1 MSTPANA
8 TVPSASTGLLLPAVF
23 VPLWSSGFVLARLVA
38 PHAEPL
44 TFLAVRFFLAFLALA
59 AIALWK
65 GAAWPRAA
73 REWRQA
79 LLAGVLI
86 HGFYLGGVFWSVAN
100 GLPTAIS
107 ALMAGMQPLL
117 VTLLAGRVL
126 GERMSR
132 RGAIGIAVG
141 ALGTLVTLA
150 PKLGATDAGGIPLAP
165 LLVCLAGVLAI
176 TTGSILVKR
185 TKITADPLTNTAV
198 QYIGALV
205 PTAVL
210 VPFVGG
216 PGFDMA
222 AVPLWIGLAWSVFG
236 MSLGAILLLLH
247 MIRRGALS
255 KVSSLFFLV
264 PGVSALM
271 AWIGFGESLTIVQIA
286 GLCIA
291 TLGVSLAS
299 RG

>member
-1 MSTPANA
+1 MSMPATATPIRND
-8 TVPSASTGLLLPAVF
+8 LLLPAIF

-44 TFLAVRFFLAFLALA
+44 TFLAVRFALALLALA
-59 AIALWK
+59 VIALWK
-65 GAAWPRAA
+65 GAAWPATA
-73 REWRQA
+73 REWGQA
-79 LLAGVLI
+79 LLAGFLI
-86 HGFYLGGVFWSVAN
+86 HGLYLGGVFWSVAN

-132 RGAIGIAVG
+132 RGAIGILVG
-141 ALGTLVTLA
+141 AFGTLVTLA
-150 PKLGATDAGGIPLAP
+150 PKLGATDAGGIPLVP
-165 LLVCLAGVLAI
+165 LLICLAGVVSL
-176 TTGSILVKR
+176 TFGSIFVKR
-185 TKITADPLTNTAV
+185 TTIAADPLTNTAA
-198 QYIGALV
+198 QYVGALI
-205 PTAVL
+205 PTAL
-210 VPFVGG
+210 VVPLVGG
-216 PGFDMA
+216 PLFDTA
-222 AVPLWIGLAWSVFG
+222 ATPLWIGLAWSVFG

-247 MIRRGALS
+247 MIRKGALS

-271 AWIGFGESLTIVQIA
+271 AWIGFGESLTVMQIA
-286 GLCIA
+286 GLSIA
-291 TLGVSLAS
+291 TVGVSLAS

>member
-1 MSTPANA
+1 M
-8 TVPSASTGLLLPAVF
+8 SASATAAPVRSGLLLPVVF

-44 TFLAVRFFLAFLALA
+44 TFLAARFALALVALA
-59 AIALWK
+59 AIAAWK
-65 GAAWPRAA
+65 GAAWPRTG

-79 LLAGVLI
+79 LTAGFLI
-86 HGFYLGGVFWSVAN
+86 HGVYLGGVFWSVAN

-117 VTLLAGRVL
+117 VTLLAGRL
-126 GERMSR
+126 LDERMSR
-132 RGAIGIAVG
+132 RGAVGILIG
-141 ALGTLVTLA
+141 ALGTLLTLA
-150 PKLGATDAGGIPLAP
+150 PKLGATEAGGIPLVP
-165 LLVCLAGVLAI
+165 LLVCLAGVLSI
-176 TTGSILVKR
+176 TLGSIFVKR
-185 TKITADPLTNTAV
+185 TTIAADPLTNTAA

-205 PTAVL
+205 PTAL
-210 VPFVGG
+210 VVPLVGG
-216 PGFDMA
+216 PAFDPS
-222 AVPLWIGLAWSVFG
+222 AVPLWIGLAWAVFG
-236 MSLGAILLLLH
+236 MSIGAILLLLH
-247 MIRRGALS
+247 MIRAGALS

-271 AWIGFGESLTIVQIA
+271 AWIGFGESLTVMQIA
-286 GLCIA
+286 GLSIA

>member
-1 MSTPANA
+1 MNAPA
-8 TVPSASTGLLLPAVF
+8 TTGSGLLLPAVF

-44 TFLAVRFFLAFLALA
+44 TFLSVRFLLALLALA

-65 GAAWPRAA
+65 GAAWPRTA

-79 LLAGVLI
+79 LFAGFLI
-86 HGFYLGGVFWSVAN
+86 HGLYLGGVFWSVAH

-126 GERMSR
+126 GERLSR
-132 RGAIGIAVG
+132 RGAIGILIG
-141 ALGTLVTLA
+141 ALGTLGTLA

-165 LLVCLAGVLAI
+165 LLVCLAGVLSI
-176 TTGSILVKR
+176 TLGSIFVKR
-185 TKITADPLTNTAV
+185 TTIAADPLTNTAA

-205 PTAVL
+205 PTALL

-216 PGFDMA
+216 PAFDTT

-236 MSLGAILLLLH
+236 MSIGAILLLLH
-247 MIRRGALS
+247 MIRQGALS

-271 AWIGFGESLTIVQIA
+271 AWIGFGESLTVIQIA
-286 GLCIA
+286 GLSIA

>member
-1 MSTPANA
+1 MSMPTTTATPSR
-8 TVPSASTGLLLPAVF
+8 VGLLLPIVF
-23 VPLWSSGFVLARLVA
+23 VPLWSSGFALARLVA

-44 TFLAVRFFLAFLALA
+44 TFLAVRFALALVA
-59 AIALWK
+59 LVAIALWK
-65 GAAWPRAA
+65 GAAWPRSG

-79 LLAGVLI
+79 LLTGFLI
-86 HGFYLGGVFWSVAN
+86 HGVYLCGVFWSVAN

-117 VTLLAGRVL
+117 VTLLAPRLL
-126 GERMSR
+126 GEHMSR
-132 RGAIGIAVG
+132 KGAVGILVG

-150 PKLGATDAGGIPLAP
+150 PKLGATDTGGIPLLP
-165 LLVCLAGVLAI
+165 LFICLAGVLSI
-176 TTGSILVKR
+176 TIGSIYVKR
-185 TKITADPLTNTAV
+185 TVIAADPLTNTAA

-205 PTAVL
+205 PTALV

-216 PGFDMA
+216 PAFDTS
-222 AVPLWIGLAWSVFG
+222 AVPLWVGLAWAVFG
-236 MSLGAILLLLH
+236 MSIGAILLLLR
-247 MIRRGALS
+247 MIRAGALS

-271 AWIGFGESLTIVQIA
+271 AWIGFGESLTLMQVA
-286 GLCIA
+286 GLSIA
-291 TLGVSLAS
+291 TIGVSLAS

>member
-1 MSTPANA
+1 VS
-8 TVPSASTGLLLPAVF
+8 TVPATSIPAGLLLPAVF

-44 TFLAVRFFLAFLALA
+44 TFLAVRFSLAFLALVG
-59 AIALWK
+59 IALWK
-65 GAAWPRAA
+65 RAAWPRSM

-86 HGFYLGGVFWSVAN
+86 HGLYLGGVFWSVAN

-117 VTLLAGRVL
+117 VALIAGRLL
-126 GERMSR
+126 GEHLSR
-132 RGAIGIAVG
+132 RGTIGIVIG
-141 ALGTLVTLA
+141 ALGTLITLA
-150 PKLGATDAGGIPLAP
+150 PKLGATEAGGIPFVP
-165 LLVCLAGVLAI
+165 LIVCLAGVLAI

-185 TKITADPLTNTAV
+185 TTITADPLTNTAV

-205 PTAVL
+205 PTLFL

-216 PGFDMA
+216 PAFDTT

-247 MIRRGALS
+247 MIRQGALS

-271 AWIGFGESLTIVQIA
+271 AWIGFGESLTLVQIA
-286 GLCIA
+286 GLSIA

>member
-1 MSTPANA
+1 MTIPAA
-8 TVPSASTGLLLPAVF
+8 TAAPSRAGLLLPVVF
-23 VPLWSSGFVLARLVA
+23 VPLWSSGFALARLVA

-44 TFLAVRFFLAFLALA
+44 TFLAVRFALALA
-59 AIALWK
+59 ALAVIALWK
-65 GAAWPRAA
+65 SAAWPRSG

-79 LLAGVLI
+79 FLAGFLI
-86 HGFYLGGVFWSVAN
+86 HGVYLGGVFWSVAN

-117 VTLLAGRVL
+117 VTLLAGKLL
-126 GERMSR
+126 GEHMSR
-132 RGAIGIAVG
+132 KGAIGILVG
-141 ALGTLVTLA
+141 AFGTLVTLA
-150 PKLGATDAGGIPLAP
+150 PKLGATDAGGIPLLP
-165 LLVCLAGVLAI
+165 LFVCLAGVLAI
-176 TTGSILVKR
+176 TIGSIYVKR
-185 TKITADPLTNTAV
+185 TAIAADPLTNTAA

-205 PTAVL
+205 PTALV

-216 PGFDMA
+216 PAFDTA

-236 MSLGAILLLLH
+236 MSIGAILLLMH
-247 MIRRGALS
+247 MIRAGALS

-271 AWIGFGESLTIVQIA
+271 AWIGFGESLTLMQVA
-286 GLCIA
+286 GLSIA
-291 TLGVSLAS
+291 TIGVSLAS

>member
-1 MSTPANA
+1 MSMPAAATPVRND
-8 TVPSASTGLLLPAVF
+8 LLLPAIF

-44 TFLAVRFFLAFLALA
+44 TFLAVRFALALLALA

-65 GAAWPRAA
+65 GAAWPGTG
-73 REWRQA
+73 REWGQA
-79 LLAGVLI
+79 LLAGILI
-86 HGFYLGGVFWSVAN
+86 HGLYLGGVFWSVAN

-117 VTLLAGRVL
+117 VTLLAGRIL

-132 RGAIGIAVG
+132 RGAIGILVG

-150 PKLGATDAGGIPLAP
+150 PKLGATDAGGIPLVP
-165 LLVCLAGVLAI
+165 LLICLAGVISL
-176 TTGSILVKR
+176 TCGSIFVKR
-185 TKITADPLTNTAV
+185 TTIAADPLTNTAV
-198 QYIGALV
+198 QYVGALV
-205 PTAVL
+205 PTAL
-210 VPFVGG
+210 VMPFVGG
-216 PGFDMA
+216 PVFDTTA
-222 AVPLWIGLAWSVFG
+222 LPLWIGLAWSVFG

-247 MIRRGALS
+247 MIRKGALS

-271 AWIGFGESLTIVQIA
+271 AWIGFGESLTVMQIA
-286 GLCIA
+286 GLSIA
-291 TLGVSLAS
+291 TVGVSLAS

>member
-1 MSTPANA
+1 MS
-8 TVPSASTGLLLPAVF
+8 VSAAAAPMRNDLLLPAIF

-44 TFLAVRFFLAFLALA
+44 TFLAVRFALALLALA

-65 GAAWPRAA
+65 GAAWPGTA
-73 REWRQA
+73 REWGQA

-86 HGFYLGGVFWSVAN
+86 HGLYLGWVFWSVAN

-132 RGAIGIAVG
+132 RGAIGILVG
-141 ALGTLVTLA
+141 AFGTLVTLA
-150 PKLGATDAGGIPLAP
+150 PKLGATEAGGIPLLP
-165 LLVCLAGVLAI
+165 LAICLGGVLSL
-176 TTGSILVKR
+176 TLGSIFVKR
-185 TKITADPLTNTAV
+185 TAIAADPLTNTAA
-198 QYIGALV
+198 QYVGALV
-205 PTAVL
+205 PTALVL
-210 VPFVGG
+210 PFVGG
-216 PGFDMA
+216 PAFDTTA
-222 AVPLWIGLAWSVFG
+222 LPLWIGLAWSVFG
-236 MSLGAILLLLH
+236 MSLGAVLLLLH
-247 MIRRGALS
+247 MIRKGALS

-271 AWIGFGESLTIVQIA
+271 AWIGFGESLTVIQIA
-286 GLCIA
+286 GLSIA
-291 TLGVSLAS
+291 TVGVSLAS

>member
-1 MSTPANA
+1 VNASANTTA
-8 TVPSASTGLLLPAVF
+8 PSVSTGLLLPAIF

-44 TFLAVRFFLAFLALA
+44 TFLAVRFCLAFLALA

-65 GAAWPRAA
+65 GARWPRAA

-79 LLAGVLI
+79 LLAGMLI
-86 HGFYLGGVFWSVAN
+86 HGLYLGGVFWSVAN

-117 VTLLAGRVL
+117 VTLLAGRLL

-132 RGAIGIAVG
+132 RGAIGIVIG
-141 ALGTLVTLA
+141 AIGTLVTLA
-150 PKLGATDAGGIPLAP
+150 PKLGATDAGGIPLVP

-185 TKITADPLTNTAV
+185 TKITADPLTNTAA

-205 PTAVL
+205 PTAIL

-216 PGFDMA
+216 PAFDTT

-247 MIRRGALS
+247 MIRQGALS

-271 AWIGFGESLTIVQIA
+271 AWIGFGESLTLVQIA

>member
-1 MSTPANA
+1 MPAAATPIRND
-8 TVPSASTGLLLPAVF
+8 LLLPAIF

-44 TFLAVRFFLAFLALA
+44 TFLAVRFALALLALA
-59 AIALWK
+59 VIALWK
-65 GAAWPRAA
+65 GAAWPATA
-73 REWRQA
+73 REWGQA
-79 LLAGVLI
+79 LLAGFLI
-86 HGFYLGGVFWSVAN
+86 HGLYLGGVFWSVAN

-132 RGAIGIAVG
+132 RGAIGILVG
-141 ALGTLVTLA
+141 AFGTLVTLA
-150 PKLGATDAGGIPLAP
+150 PKLGATDAGGIPLVP
-165 LLVCLAGVLAI
+165 LLICLAGVVSL
-176 TTGSILVKR
+176 TFGSIFVKR
-185 TKITADPLTNTAV
+185 TTIAADPLTNTAA
-198 QYIGALV
+198 QYVGALI
-205 PTAVL
+205 PTAL
-210 VPFVGG
+210 VVPLVGG
-216 PGFDMA
+216 PLFDTA
-222 AVPLWIGLAWSVFG
+222 ATPLWIGLAWSVFG

-247 MIRRGALS
+247 MIRKGALS

-271 AWIGFGESLTIVQIA
+271 AWIGFGESLTVMQIA
-286 GLCIA
+286 GLSIA
-291 TLGVSLAS
+291 TVGVSLAS

>member
-1 MSTPANA
+1 MSVLAAAVPMRNA
-8 TVPSASTGLLLPAVF
+8 LLLPAVF

-44 TFLAVRFFLAFLALA
+44 TFLAVRFALALLALA

-65 GAAWPRAA
+65 GAAWPGTA
-73 REWRQA
+73 REWGQA

-86 HGFYLGGVFWSVAN
+86 HGLYLGGVFWSVAN

-117 VTLLAGRVL
+117 VTLLAGRML

-132 RGAIGIAVG
+132 RGAIGILVG
-141 ALGTLVTLA
+141 AFGTLVTLA
-150 PKLGATDAGGIPLAP
+150 PKLGATEAGGIPLTP
-165 LLVCLAGVLAI
+165 LLICLAGVVSL
-176 TTGSILVKR
+176 TFGSIFVKR
-185 TKITADPLTNTAV
+185 TSIAADPLTNTAA
-198 QYIGALV
+198 QYVGALV
-205 PTAVL
+205 PTAL
-210 VPFVGG
+210 AVPLVGG
-216 PGFDMA
+216 PVFDTTA
-222 AVPLWIGLAWSVFG
+222 TPLWIGLAWSVFG
-236 MSLGAILLLLH
+236 MSIGAILLLMH
-247 MIRRGALS
+247 MIRKGALS

-271 AWIGFGESLTIVQIA
+271 AWIGFGESLTVMQIA
-286 GLCIA
+286 GLSIA
-291 TLGVSLAS
+291 TVGVSLAS

>member
-1 MSTPANA
+1 M
-8 TVPSASTGLLLPAVF
+8 SASAAAAPDRSGLLLPVVF

-44 TFLAVRFFLAFLALA
+44 TFLAARFALALVALA
-59 AIALWK
+59 AIAAWK
-65 GAAWPRAA
+65 GAAWPRAG

-79 LLAGVLI
+79 LTAGFLI
-86 HGFYLGGVFWSVAN
+86 HGVYLGGVFWSVAN

-117 VTLLAGRVL
+117 VTLLAGRL
-126 GERMSR
+126 LDERMSR
-132 RGAIGIAVG
+132 RGAVGILIG
-141 ALGTLVTLA
+141 ALGTLLTLA
-150 PKLGATDAGGIPLAP
+150 PKLGATEAGGIPLVP
-165 LLVCLAGVLAI
+165 LLVCLAGVLSI
-176 TTGSILVKR
+176 TLGSIFVKR
-185 TKITADPLTNTAV
+185 TTIAADPLTNTAA

-205 PTAVL
+205 PTAL
-210 VPFVGG
+210 VVPLVGG
-216 PGFDMA
+216 PAFDLS
-222 AVPLWIGLAWSVFG
+222 AVPLWIGLAWAVFG
-236 MSLGAILLLLH
+236 MSIGAILLLLH
-247 MIRRGALS
+247 MIRAGALS

-271 AWIGFGESLTIVQIA
+271 AWIGFGESLTVMQIA
-286 GLCIA
+286 GLSIA

>member
-1 MSTPANA
+1 MSASSAAERTPARNA
-8 TVPSASTGLLLPAVF
+8 LLLPAVF

-44 TFLAVRFFLAFLALA
+44 TFLAVRFALALLA
-59 AIALWK
+59 LSAIALWK
-65 GAAWPRAA
+65 GAAWPRTA
-73 REWRQA
+73 REWGQA
-79 LLAGVLI
+79 LLAGFLI
-86 HGFYLGGVFWSVAN
+86 HGLYLGGVFWAVAE

-132 RGAIGIAVG
+132 RGAVGILVG

-150 PKLGATDAGGIPLAP
+150 PKLGATDAGGIPLVP
-165 LLVCLAGVLAI
+165 LAVCLAGVLSI
-176 TTGSILVKR
+176 TLGSILVKR
-185 TKITADPLTNTAV
+185 TTISADPLTNTAV

-205 PTAVL
+205 PTAL
-210 VPFVGG
+210 VVPLLGG
-216 PGFDMA
+216 PAFDTA
-222 AVPLWIGLAWSVFG
+222 ALPLWVGLAWSVIA
-236 MSLGAILLLLH
+236 MSIGAILLLLH
-247 MIRRGALS
+247 MIRQGALS

-271 AWIGFGESLTIVQIA
+271 AWVGFGESLTMIQIA
-286 GLCIA
+286 GLSIA
-291 TLGVSLAS
+291 TVGVSLAS

>member
-1 MSTPANA
+1 MPAAATPSRA
-8 TVPSASTGLLLPAVF
+8 GLLLPMVF
-23 VPLWSSGFVLARLVA
+23 VPLWSSGFALARLVA

-44 TFLAVRFFLAFLALA
+44 TFLAVRFSLALVALA

-65 GAAWPRAA
+65 GAAWPRSG
-73 REWRQA
+73 REWQQA
-79 LLAGVLI
+79 LLTGFLI
-86 HGFYLGGVFWSVAN
+86 HGVYLGGVFWSVAN

-117 VTLLAGRVL
+117 VTLLAPRLL
-126 GERMSR
+126 GEHMSR
-132 RGAIGIAVG
+132 KGAIGILVG

-150 PKLGATDAGGIPLAP
+150 PKLGATDAGGIPFFP
-165 LLVCLAGVLAI
+165 LFVCLAGVLAI
-176 TTGSILVKR
+176 TLGSIYVKR
-185 TKITADPLTNTAV
+185 SPIAADPLTNTAA

-205 PTAVL
+205 PTALV

-216 PGFDMA
+216 PVFDTS
-222 AVPLWIGLAWSVFG
+222 AVPLWVGLAWAVFG
-236 MSLGAILLLLH
+236 MSIGAILLLLH
-247 MIRRGALS
+247 MIRAGALS

-271 AWIGFGESLTIVQIA
+271 AWIGFGESLTLMQVA
-286 GLCIA
+286 GLSVA
-291 TLGVSLAS
+291 TIGVSLAS

>member
-1 MSTPANA
+1 
-8 TVPSASTGLLLPAVF
+8 VSASAAAAPVRSGLLLPVVF

-44 TFLAVRFFLAFLALA
+44 TFLAARFALALVALA
-59 AIALWK
+59 AIAAWK
-65 GAAWPRAA
+65 GAAWPRTG

-79 LLAGVLI
+79 LTAGFLI
-86 HGFYLGGVFWSVAN
+86 HGVYLGGVFWSVAN

-117 VTLLAGRVL
+117 VTLLAGRLL

-132 RGAIGIAVG
+132 RGAVGILIG
-141 ALGTLVTLA
+141 ALGTLLTLA
-150 PKLGATDAGGIPLAP
+150 PKLGATEAGGIPLVP
-165 LLVCLAGVLAI
+165 LLVCLAGVLSI
-176 TTGSILVKR
+176 TLGSIFVKR
-185 TKITADPLTNTAV
+185 TTIAADPLTNTAA

-205 PTAVL
+205 PTAL
-210 VPFVGG
+210 VVPLVGG
-216 PGFDMA
+216 PAFDLS
-222 AVPLWIGLAWSVFG
+222 AVPLWIGLAWAVFG
-236 MSLGAILLLLH
+236 MSIGAILLLLH
-247 MIRRGALS
+247 MIRAGALS

-271 AWIGFGESLTIVQIA
+271 AWIGFGESLTVMQIA
-286 GLCIA
+286 GLSIA

>member
-1 MSTPANA
+1 M
-8 TVPSASTGLLLPAVF
+8 SASAAAAPARSGLLLPVVF

-44 TFLAVRFFLAFLALA
+44 TFLAARFALALVALA
-59 AIALWK
+59 AIAAWK
-65 GAAWPRAA
+65 GAAWPRTG

-79 LLAGVLI
+79 LTAGFLI
-86 HGFYLGGVFWSVAN
+86 HGVYLGGVFWSVAN

-117 VTLLAGRVL
+117 VTLLAGRL
-126 GERMSR
+126 LDERMSR
-132 RGAIGIAVG
+132 RGAVGILIG
-141 ALGTLVTLA
+141 ALGTLLTLA
-150 PKLGATDAGGIPLAP
+150 PKLGATEAGGIPLVP
-165 LLVCLAGVLAI
+165 LLVCLAGVLSI
-176 TTGSILVKR
+176 TLGSIFVKR
-185 TKITADPLTNTAV
+185 TTIAADPLTNTAA

-205 PTAVL
+205 PTAL
-210 VPFVGG
+210 VVPLVGG
-216 PGFDMA
+216 PAFDPS
-222 AVPLWIGLAWSVFG
+222 AVPLWIGLAWAVFG
-236 MSLGAILLLLH
+236 MSIGAILLLLH
-247 MIRRGALS
+247 MIRAGALS

-271 AWIGFGESLTIVQIA
+271 AWIGFGESLTLMQIA
-286 GLCIA
+286 GLSIA

>member
-1 MSTPANA
+1 MST
-8 TVPSASTGLLLPAVF
+8 SAAAASARSGLLLPVVF

-44 TFLAVRFFLAFLALA
+44 TFLAARFALALVALA
-59 AIALWK
+59 AIAAWK
-65 GAAWPRAA
+65 GAAWPRTG

-79 LLAGVLI
+79 LTAGFLI
-86 HGFYLGGVFWSVAN
+86 HGVYLGGVFWSVAN

-117 VTLLAGRVL
+117 VTLLAGRLL

-132 RGAIGIAVG
+132 RGAIGILIG

-150 PKLGATDAGGIPLAP
+150 PKLGVTEAGGIPLVP
-165 LLVCLAGVLAI
+165 LLVCLAGVLSI
-176 TTGSILVKR
+176 TLGSIFVKR
-185 TKITADPLTNTAV
+185 TKIAADPLTNTAA

-205 PTAVL
+205 PTAL
-210 VPFVGG
+210 VVPLVGG
-216 PGFDMA
+216 PALDPS
-222 AVPLWIGLAWSVFG
+222 AVQLWIGLAWAVFG
-236 MSLGAILLLLH
+236 MSIGAILLLLH
-247 MIRRGALS
+247 MIRAGALS

-271 AWIGFGESLTIVQIA
+271 AWIGFGESLTVMQIA
-286 GLCIA
+286 GLSIA

>member
-1 MSTPANA
+1 VSAPAA
-8 TVPSASTGLLLPAVF
+8 TAAPASAGLLLPVIF

-44 TFLAVRFFLAFLALA
+44 TFLAVRFAGALLALS

-65 GAAWPRAA
+65 GAAWPRKA

-79 LLAGVLI
+79 LLAGFLI
-86 HGFYLGGVFWSVAN
+86 HGLYLGGVFWSVAN

-107 ALMAGMQPLL
+107 ALMAGLQPLL
-117 VTLLAGRVL
+117 VTLLAGRLL

-132 RGAIGIAVG
+132 RGGAGILIGAF
-141 ALGTLVTLA
+141 GTLVTLA
-150 PKLGATDAGGIPLAP
+150 PKLGATEAGGIPLVP
-165 LLVCLAGVLAI
+165 LLVCMAGVVSI
-176 TTGSILVKR
+176 TLGSIFVKR
-185 TKITADPLTNTAV
+185 TSIAADPITNTAA
-198 QYIGALV
+198 QYVGALV
-205 PTAVL
+205 PTALL

-216 PGFDMA
+216 PAFDVTA
-222 AVPLWIGLAWSVFG
+222 LPLWIGLAWSVFG
-236 MSLGAILLLLH
+236 MSIGAILLLLH

-271 AWIGFGESLTIVQIA
+271 AWIGFGESLTLIQIA
-286 GLCIA
+286 GLSIA

>member
-1 MSTPANA
+1 VSAVAAGPAH
-8 TVPSASTGLLLPAVF
+8 TGLLLPAVF

-44 TFLAVRFFLAFLALA
+44 TFLAVRFALALLALA

-65 GAAWPRAA
+65 GAAWPRSA
-73 REWRQA
+73 RDWWQA
-79 LLAGVLI
+79 LLAGFLI
-86 HGFYLGGVFWSVAN
+86 HGVYLGGVFWSVAH

-117 VTLLAGRVL
+117 VSLLAGRML
-126 GERMSR
+126 GERLSG
-132 RGAIGIAVG
+132 RGAIGIVVG
-141 ALGTLVTLA
+141 ALGTLITLA
-150 PKLGATDAGGIPLAP
+150 PKLGAADTGGIPLVP
-165 LLVCLAGVLAI
+165 LVICLAGVLAI
-176 TTGSILVKR
+176 TLGSILVKR
-185 TKITADPLTNTAV
+185 TAIAADPLTNTAA

-205 PTAVL
+205 PTALL
-210 VPFVGG
+210 VPLVGG
-216 PGFDMA
+216 PAFDTTA
-222 AVPLWIGLAWSVFG
+222 IPLWIGLAWSVFG
-236 MSLGAILLLLH
+236 MSLGAILLLMH

-271 AWIGFGESLTIVQIA
+271 AWIGFGESLTLVQIA
-286 GLCIA
+286 GLSIA

>member
-1 MSTPANA
+1 MSMPAAATPSRA
-8 TVPSASTGLLLPAVF
+8 GLLLPIVF
-23 VPLWSSGFVLARLVA
+23 VPLWSSGFALARLVA

-44 TFLAVRFFLAFLALA
+44 TFLAVRFALALVALA

-65 GAAWPRAA
+65 GAAWPRSG

-79 LLAGVLI
+79 LLTGFLI
-86 HGFYLGGVFWSVAN
+86 HGVYLGGVFWSVAN

-117 VTLLAGRVL
+117 VTLLAPRLL
-126 GERMSR
+126 GEHMSR
-132 RGAIGIAVG
+132 KGAIGILVG

-150 PKLGATDAGGIPLAP
+150 PRLGATDTGGIPFFP
-165 LLVCLAGVLAI
+165 LFVCLAGVLAI
-176 TTGSILVKR
+176 TLGSIYVKR
-185 TKITADPLTNTAV
+185 SSIAADPLTNTAA

-205 PTAVL
+205 PTALV

-216 PGFDMA
+216 PAFDTS
-222 AVPLWIGLAWSVFG
+222 AVPLWVGLAWAVFG
-236 MSLGAILLLLH
+236 MSIGAILLLLH
-247 MIRRGALS
+247 MIRAGALS

-271 AWIGFGESLTIVQIA
+271 AWIGFGESLTLMQVA
-286 GLCIA
+286 GLSIA
-291 TLGVSLAS
+291 TIGVSLAS

>member
-1 MSTPANA
+1 MPAAATPIRND
-8 TVPSASTGLLLPAVF
+8 LLLPAIF

-44 TFLAVRFFLAFLALA
+44 TFLAVRFALALLALA
-59 AIALWK
+59 VIALWK
-65 GAAWPRAA
+65 GAAWPGTA
-73 REWRQA
+73 REWGQA
-79 LLAGVLI
+79 LLAGFLI
-86 HGFYLGGVFWSVAN
+86 HGLYLGGVFWSVAN

-132 RGAIGIAVG
+132 RGAIGILVG

-150 PKLGATDAGGIPLAP
+150 PKLGATDAGGIPLVP
-165 LLVCLAGVLAI
+165 LLICLAGVVSL
-176 TTGSILVKR
+176 TFGSIFVKR
-185 TKITADPLTNTAV
+185 TSIAADPLTNTAA
-198 QYIGALV
+198 QYVGALI
-205 PTAVL
+205 PTAL
-210 VPFVGG
+210 VVPLVGG
-216 PGFDMA
+216 PLFDTA
-222 AVPLWIGLAWSVFG
+222 ATPLWIGLAWSVFG

-247 MIRRGALS
+247 MIRKGALS

-271 AWIGFGESLTIVQIA
+271 AWIGFGESLTVTQIA
-286 GLCIA
+286 GLSIA
-291 TLGVSLAS
+291 TVGVSLAS

>member
-1 MSTPANA
+1 VSAVAAGPAH
-8 TVPSASTGLLLPAVF
+8 TGLLLPAVF

-44 TFLAVRFFLAFLALA
+44 TFLAVRFALALLALA

-65 GAAWPRAA
+65 GAAWPRSA
-73 REWRQA
+73 RDWWQA
-79 LLAGVLI
+79 LLAGFLI
-86 HGFYLGGVFWSVAN
+86 HGVYLGGVFWSVAH

-117 VTLLAGRVL
+117 VSLLAGRML
-126 GERMSR
+126 GERLSG
-132 RGAIGIAVG
+132 RGAIGIVVG
-141 ALGTLVTLA
+141 ALGTLITLA
-150 PKLGATDAGGIPLAP
+150 PKLGAADTGGIPLVP
-165 LLVCLAGVLAI
+165 LVICLAGVL
-176 TTGSILVKR
+176 GSILVKR
-185 TKITADPLTNTAV
+185 TAIAADPLTNTAA

-205 PTAVL
+205 PTALL
-210 VPFVGG
+210 VPLVGG
-216 PGFDMA
+216 PAFDTTA
-222 AVPLWIGLAWSVFG
+222 IPLWIGLAWSVFG
-236 MSLGAILLLLH
+236 MSLGAILLLMH

-271 AWIGFGESLTIVQIA
+271 AWIGFGESLTLVQIA
-286 GLCIA
+286 GLSIA

>member
-1 MSTPANA
+1 MSMPAAATPIRND
-8 TVPSASTGLLLPAVF
+8 LLLPAIF

-44 TFLAVRFFLAFLALA
+44 TFLAVRFALALLALA
-59 AIALWK
+59 VVALWK
-65 GAAWPRAA
+65 GAAWPGTA
-73 REWRQA
+73 REWGQA
-79 LLAGVLI
+79 LLAGFLI
-86 HGFYLGGVFWSVAN
+86 HGLYLGGVFWSVAN

-132 RGAIGIAVG
+132 RGAIGILVG
-141 ALGTLVTLA
+141 AFGTLVTLA
-150 PKLGATDAGGIPLAP
+150 PKLGATDAGGIPLTP
-165 LLVCLAGVLAI
+165 LLICLAGVVSL
-176 TTGSILVKR
+176 TFGSIFVKR
-185 TKITADPLTNTAV
+185 TSIAADPLTSTAA
-198 QYIGALV
+198 QYVGALI
-205 PTAVL
+205 PTAL
-210 VPFVGG
+210 VVPLVGG
-216 PGFDMA
+216 PLFDTA
-222 AVPLWIGLAWSVFG
+222 ATPLWIGLAWSVFG

-247 MIRRGALS
+247 MIRKGALS

-271 AWIGFGESLTIVQIA
+271 AWIGFGESLTVTQIA
-286 GLCIA
+286 GLSIA
-291 TLGVSLAS
+291 TVGVSLAS

>member
-1 MSTPANA
+1 MSAVAAGPAH
-8 TVPSASTGLLLPAVF
+8 TGLLLPAVF

-44 TFLAVRFFLAFLALA
+44 TFLAVRFALALLALA

-65 GAAWPRAA
+65 GAAWPRSA
-73 REWRQA
+73 RDWWQA
-79 LLAGVLI
+79 LLAGFLI
-86 HGFYLGGVFWSVAN
+86 HGVYLGGVFWSVAH

-117 VTLLAGRVL
+117 VSLLAGRML
-126 GERMSR
+126 GERLSG
-132 RGAIGIAVG
+132 RGAIGIVVG
-141 ALGTLVTLA
+141 ALGTLITLA
-150 PKLGATDAGGIPLAP
+150 PKLGAADTGGIPLVP
-165 LLVCLAGVLAI
+165 LVICLAGVLAI
-176 TTGSILVKR
+176 TLGSILVKR
-185 TKITADPLTNTAV
+185 TAIAADPLTNTAA

-205 PTAVL
+205 PTALL
-210 VPFVGG
+210 VPLVGG
-216 PGFDMA
+216 PAFDTTA
-222 AVPLWIGLAWSVFG
+222 IPLWIGLAWSVFG
-236 MSLGAILLLLH
+236 MSLGAILLLMH

-271 AWIGFGESLTIVQIA
+271 AWIGFGESLTLVQIA
-286 GLCIA
+286 GLSIA

>member
-1 MSTPANA
+1 VSVLAAAVPMRNA
-8 TVPSASTGLLLPAVF
+8 LLLPAVF

-44 TFLAVRFFLAFLALA
+44 TFLAVRFAMALLALA

-65 GAAWPRAA
+65 GAAWPGTA
-73 REWRQA
+73 REWGQA

-86 HGFYLGGVFWSVAN
+86 HGLYLGGVFWSVAN

-117 VTLLAGRVL
+117 VTLLAGQVL

-132 RGAIGIAVG
+132 RGAIGILVG
-141 ALGTLVTLA
+141 AFGTLVTLA
-150 PKLGATDAGGIPLAP
+150 PKLGATETGGIPFIP
-165 LLVCLAGVLAI
+165 LLICLAGVISL
-176 TTGSILVKR
+176 TLGSIFVKR
-185 TKITADPLTNTAV
+185 TTIAADPLTNTAV
-198 QYIGALV
+198 QYVGALV
-205 PTAVL
+205 PTALSVL
-210 VPFVGG
+210 LVGG
-216 PGFDMA
+216 PVFDTTA
-222 AVPLWIGLAWSVFG
+222 TPLWIGLAWSVFG
-236 MSLGAILLLLH
+236 MSIGAILLLMH
-247 MIRRGALS
+247 MIRKGALS

-271 AWIGFGESLTIVQIA
+271 AWIGFGESLTVMQIA
-286 GLCIA
+286 GLSIA
-291 TLGVSLAS
+291 TVGVSLAS

>member
-1 MSTPANA
+1 M
-8 TVPSASTGLLLPAVF
+8 SASATAAPVRSGLLLPVVF

-44 TFLAVRFFLAFLALA
+44 TFLAARFALALVALA
-59 AIALWK
+59 AIAAWK
-65 GAAWPRAA
+65 GAAWPRTG

-79 LLAGVLI
+79 LTAGFLI
-86 HGFYLGGVFWSVAN
+86 HGVYLGGVFWSVAN

-117 VTLLAGRVL
+117 VTLLAGRL
-126 GERMSR
+126 LDERMSR
-132 RGAIGIAVG
+132 RSAVGILIG
-141 ALGTLVTLA
+141 ALGTLLTLA
-150 PKLGATDAGGIPLAP
+150 PKLGATEAGGIPLVP
-165 LLVCLAGVLAI
+165 LLVCLAGVLSI
-176 TTGSILVKR
+176 TLGSIFVKR
-185 TKITADPLTNTAV
+185 TTIAADPLTNTAA

-205 PTAVL
+205 PTAL
-210 VPFVGG
+210 VVPLVGG
-216 PGFDMA
+216 PAFDLS
-222 AVPLWIGLAWSVFG
+222 AVPLWIGLAWAVFG
-236 MSLGAILLLLH
+236 MSIGAILLLLH
-247 MIRRGALS
+247 MIRAGALS

-271 AWIGFGESLTIVQIA
+271 AWIGFGESLTLMQIA
-286 GLCIA
+286 GLSIA

>member
-1 MSTPANA
+1 MSA
-8 TVPSASTGLLLPAVF
+8 TGVTEPTRDGLLLPAVF
-23 VPLWSSGFVLARLVA
+23 VPLWSSGFALARLVA

-44 TFLAVRFFLAFLALA
+44 TFLTLRFALALLALA

-65 GAAWPRAA
+65 RAAWPRSV

-79 LLAGVLI
+79 LLAGFLI
-86 HGFYLGGVFWSVAN
+86 HGLYLGGVFWSVAH

-117 VTLLAGRVL
+117 VTLLAGRLL

-132 RGAIGIAVG
+132 RGAIGILVG
-141 ALGTLVTLA
+141 AFGTLVTLA
-150 PKLGATDAGGIPLAP
+150 PKLGATDAGGIPLLP
-165 LLVCLAGVLAI
+165 LFVCLAGVFSI
-176 TTGSILVKR
+176 TIGSILIKR
-185 TKITADPLTNTAV
+185 ATIAADPLTNTAV

-205 PTAVL
+205 PTAL
-210 VPFVGG
+210 AVPLVGG
-216 PGFDMA
+216 PGFDA
-222 AVPLWIGLAWSVFG
+222 TALPLWVGLAWSVFG

-255 KVSSLFFLV
+255 KVSALFFLV

-271 AWIGFGESLTIVQIA
+271 AWIGFGESLTVMQIA
-286 GLCIA
+286 GLSIA

>member
-1 MSTPANA
+1 MSAPAATATPA
-8 TVPSASTGLLLPAVF
+8 SAGLLLPAIF

-44 TFLAVRFFLAFLALA
+44 TFLAVRFTGALLALS

-65 GAAWPRAA
+65 GAAWPRKA

-79 LLAGVLI
+79 LFAGLLI
-86 HGFYLGGVFWSVAN
+86 HGLYLGGVFWSVAH

-107 ALMAGMQPLL
+107 ALMAGLQPLL
-117 VTLLAGRVL
+117 VTLLAGRFL
-126 GERMSR
+126 GERMSL
-132 RGAIGIAVG
+132 RGAVGILIG

-150 PKLGATDAGGIPLAP
+150 PKLGATEAGGIPLVP
-165 LLVCLAGVLAI
+165 LLVCITGVVSI
-176 TTGSILVKR
+176 TLGSIFVKR
-185 TKITADPLTNTAV
+185 TAIAADPLTNTAA

-205 PTAVL
+205 PTALL

-216 PGFDMA
+216 PAFDTT

-236 MSLGAILLLLH
+236 MSIGAILLLLH
-247 MIRRGALS
+247 MIRQGALS

-271 AWIGFGESLTIVQIA
+271 AWIGFGESLTLIQIA
-286 GLCIA
+286 GLSIA

>member
-1 MSTPANA
+1 MSTPAA
-8 TVPSASTGLLLPAVF
+8 TAASGRTGLLLPAVF

-38 PHAEPL
+38 PYAEPL

-65 GAAWPRAA
+65 GAIWPRSG

-79 LLAGVLI
+79 LLAGLMI
-86 HGFYLGGVFWSVAN
+86 HGLYLGGVFWSVAN

-117 VTLLAGRVL
+117 VTLLASRLL
-126 GERMSR
+126 GERVSR
-132 RGAIGIAVG
+132 RGALGILIGAF
-141 ALGTLVTLA
+141 GTLVTLA
-150 PKLGATDAGGIPLAP
+150 PKLGATDAGGISSGPLVIC
-165 LLVCLAGVLAI
+165 LLGVLAI
-176 TTGSILVKR
+176 TSGSILVKQ
-185 TKITADPLTNTAV
+185 TTIAADPLTNTAV

-205 PTAVL
+205 PTAL
-210 VPFVGG
+210 VVPLVGG
-216 PGFDMA
+216 PAFDTA
-222 AVPLWIGLAWSVFG
+222 ALPLWIGLAWSVFG

-247 MIRRGALS
+247 MIRQGALS

-271 AWIGFGESLTIVQIA
+271 AWIGFGESLTVMQIA
-286 GLCIA
+286 GLSIA

>member
-1 MSTPANA
+1 MSTPATTA
-8 TVPSASTGLLLPAVF
+8 MPDRTGLLLPAVF

-44 TFLAVRFFLAFLALA
+44 TFLTVRFALAL
-59 AIALWK
+59 IALAIIARWK
-65 GAAWPRAA
+65 GAAWPRTGQ
-73 REWRQA
+73 EWRQA
-79 LLAGVLI
+79 MATGFLI
-86 HGFYLGGVFWSVAN
+86 HGLYLSGVFWSVAN

-117 VTLLAGRVL
+117 VTLLAGRML

-132 RGAIGIAVG
+132 RGAIGILIG

-150 PKLGATDAGGIPLAP
+150 PKLGATDAGGIPFVP
-165 LLVCLAGVLAI
+165 LIVCLAGVLSI
-176 TTGSILVKR
+176 TFGSILVKR
-185 TKITADPLTNTAV
+185 TKISADPLTNTAV
-198 QYIGALV
+198 QYIGALI
-205 PTAVL
+205 PTTLAI
-210 VPFVGG
+210 PFVGG
-216 PGFDMA
+216 PAFDTS
-222 AVPLWIGLAWSVFG
+222 AVPLWIGLAWAVFG
-236 MSLGAILLLLH
+236 MSIGAILLLLH
-247 MIRRGALS
+247 MIRKGALS

-271 AWIGFGESLTIVQIA
+271 AWIGFGESLTLMQIA
-286 GLCIA
+286 GLSIA

>member
-1 MSTPANA
+1 MSAPATTA
-8 TVPSASTGLLLPAVF
+8 APGSASLLLPIVF
-23 VPLWSSGFVLARLVA
+23 VPLWSSGFALARLVA
-38 PHAEPL
+38 PHADPL
-44 TFLAVRFFLAFLALA
+44 TFLAVRFALALLA
-59 AIALWK
+59 LTAIALWK
-65 GAAWPRAA
+65 GAAWPRSA

-79 LLAGVLI
+79 FFAGFLI
-86 HGFYLGGVFWSVAN
+86 HGLYLGGVFWSVAN

-117 VTLLAGRVL
+117 VMLLAGRLL
-126 GERMSR
+126 GERISR
-132 RGAIGIAVG
+132 RGAIGILVG

-150 PKLGATDAGGIPLAP
+150 PKLGATDAGGIPFVP

-176 TTGSILVKR
+176 TVGSIFVKR
-185 TKITADPLTNTAV
+185 TAISADPLTNTAA

-205 PTAVL
+205 PTAL
-210 VPFVGG
+210 VMPFVGG
-216 PGFDMA
+216 PAFDTS

-236 MSLGAILLLLH
+236 MSIGAILLLMH
-247 MIRRGALS
+247 MIRAGALS

-271 AWIGFGESLTIVQIA
+271 AWVGFGESLTLMQVA
-286 GLCIA
+286 GLSIA

>member
-1 MSTPANA
+1 MSVPAAAVPMRNA
-8 TVPSASTGLLLPAVF
+8 LLLPAVF

-44 TFLAVRFFLAFLALA
+44 TFLAVRFALALLALA

-65 GAAWPRAA
+65 GAAWPGTA
-73 REWRQA
+73 REWGQA

-86 HGFYLGGVFWSVAN
+86 HGLYLGGVFWSVAN

-132 RGAIGIAVG
+132 RGAIGILVG
-141 ALGTLVTLA
+141 AFGTLVTLA
-150 PKLGATDAGGIPLAP
+150 PKLGATEAGGIPFIP
-165 LLVCLAGVLAI
+165 LLICLAGVISL
-176 TTGSILVKR
+176 TLGSIFVKR
-185 TKITADPLTNTAV
+185 TTIAADPLTNTAV
-198 QYIGALV
+198 QYVGALV
-205 PTAVL
+205 PTAL
-210 VPFVGG
+210 SVPLVGG
-216 PGFDMA
+216 PVFDTTA
-222 AVPLWIGLAWSVFG
+222 TPLWIGLAWSVFG
-236 MSLGAILLLLH
+236 MSIGAILLLMH
-247 MIRRGALS
+247 MIRKGALS

-271 AWIGFGESLTIVQIA
+271 AWIGFGESLTVTQVA
-286 GLCIA
+286 GLSIA
-291 TLGVSLAS
+291 TVGVSLAS

>member
-1 MSTPANA
+1 MSAIADTPAR
-8 TVPSASTGLLLPAVF
+8 TGLLLPAVF

-44 TFLAVRFFLAFLALA
+44 TFLSVRFLLAFLGLA
-59 AIALWK
+59 AMALWK
-65 GAAWPRAA
+65 GAAWPRSA

-86 HGFYLGGVFWSVAN
+86 HGLYLGGVFWSVAN

-117 VTLLAGRVL
+117 VTILAGWL
-126 GERMSR
+126 LDESMSR
-132 RGAIGIAVG
+132 RGAIGILIG
-141 ALGTLVTLA
+141 AFGSLVTLA
-150 PKLGATDAGGIPLAP
+150 PKLGATDAGGIPLVP

-176 TTGSILVKR
+176 TFGSILVKR
-185 TKITADPLTNTAV
+185 SVEAADPLTNTAV

-205 PTAVL
+205 PTALL
-210 VPFVGG
+210 VPLVGG
-216 PGFDMA
+216 PTFDTTA
-222 AVPLWIGLAWSVFG
+222 IPLWIGLVWAVLG

-271 AWIGFGESLTIVQIA
+271 AWIGFGESLTMIQIA

>member
-1 MSTPANA
+1 MSAITN
-8 TVPSASTGLLLPAVF
+8 TSVRTGLLLPAVF

-44 TFLAVRFFLAFLALA
+44 TFLSVRFLLAFLGLA

-65 GAAWPRAA
+65 GAPWPRSAQ
-73 REWRQA
+73 EWRQA
-79 LLAGVLI
+79 LFAGVLI
-86 HGFYLGGVFWSVAN
+86 HGLYLGGVFWSVAN

-117 VTLLAGRVL
+117 VTILAGWL
-126 GERMSR
+126 LDESMSR
-132 RGAIGIAVG
+132 RGAIGILIG
-141 ALGTLVTLA
+141 AFGSLVTLA
-150 PKLGATDAGGIPLAP
+150 PKLGATDAGGIPLVP

-176 TTGSILVKR
+176 TFGSILVKR
-185 TKITADPLTNTAV
+185 SVEAADPLTNTAV

-205 PTAVL
+205 PTALL

-216 PGFDMA
+216 PAFDTTA
-222 AVPLWIGLAWSVFG
+222 IPLWIGLVWAVLG

-271 AWIGFGESLTIVQIA
+271 AWIGFSESLTMIQIA